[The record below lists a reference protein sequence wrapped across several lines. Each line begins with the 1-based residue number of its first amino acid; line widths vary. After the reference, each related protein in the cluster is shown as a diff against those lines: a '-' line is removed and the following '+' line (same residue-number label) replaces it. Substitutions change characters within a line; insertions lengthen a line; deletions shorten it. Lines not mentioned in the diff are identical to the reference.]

1 MQMLEAPIDAARRVG
16 RRGLL
21 AAGVVTLALLAAV
34 ATPQLLGARIGE
46 AFEKLGGADPAWLW
60 LAAVGFLCSLTGA
73 AGSWQAA
80 VRLCGGRIGALD
92 ANARYAAGSLVNT
105 FVPGR
110 VGDALRI
117 ALYSRSLEGE
127 ARVWKTGGAFAAI
140 GIARAIALAGL
151 ILGGAIAG
159 ALPLW
164 PLAVLSGFVAIGAV
178 VAWRSRDARARRR
191 VAHIFDAFR
200 ELGRNPRAG
209 VAIVGWIV
217 LATLGRLGAA
227 AAVAASL
234 GVHAP
239 LAAAVIIVPALDVAT
254 LVPVTPG
261 NVGVTSG
268 AVAIAL
274 QAHGIGHTD
283 ALSVGIAFHAV
294 ETAVSLLYGI
304 GTPLAAGTGTHRRL
318 AVAAASTACFAL
330 AVAFGATVIAPA
342 I

>member
-1 MQMLEAPIDAARRVG
+1 MLEAPIAAARRAG
-16 RRGLL
+16 RGALL
-21 AAGVVTLALLAAV
+21 AAGAITLALVAV
-34 ATPQLLGARIGE
+34 AATPQLLGTRVSE

-60 LAAVGFLCSLTGA
+60 LAALGFLCSLAGS

-80 VRLCGGRIGALD
+80 VRLCGGRIGTLD

-105 FVPGR
+105 FVPAR

-117 ALYSRSLEGE
+117 ALYSRSLDGE

-140 GIARAIALAGL
+140 GIARAVALAAL
-151 ILGGAIAG
+151 VVAGAAAG

-164 PLAVLSGFVAIGAV
+164 PLALLTGFVAIGAT
-178 VAWRSRDARARRR
+178 VAWRLREGRARTRF
-191 VAHIFDAFR
+191 AHVFDAFR
-200 ELGRNPRAG
+200 ELGRHPRAG
-209 VAIVGWIV
+209 LRIVGWIV
-217 LATLGRLGAA
+217 FATLGRVAAA

-254 LVPVTPG
+254 LVPLTPG

-304 GTPLAAGTGTHRRL
+304 GAPLAAGTGTHRRL
-318 AVAAASTACFAL
+318 ALVAASTACFAL

>member
-1 MQMLEAPIDAARRVG
+1 MAVLVAA
-16 RRGLL
+16 
-21 AAGVVTLALLAAV
+21 A
-34 ATPQLLGARIGE
+34 ATPQLLGGRIAE
-46 AFEKLGGADPAWLW
+46 ALAKLGGANPAWLW
-60 LAAVGFLCSLTGA
+60 LAALGFLCSLAGS

-80 VRLCGGRIGALD
+80 VRLCGGKLGALD

-117 ALYSRSLEGE
+117 ALYSRAVEGE
-127 ARVWKTGGAFAAI
+127 ARVWKTGGAFATI
-140 GIARAIALAGL
+140 GIARAVALAAL
-151 ILGGAIAG
+151 VVGGALAG

-164 PLAVLSGFVAIGAV
+164 PLAVLGDFVAIGAV
-178 VAWRSRDARARRR
+178 VAWRSRNGRAHTRF
-191 VAHIFDAFR
+191 AHLLDAFR

-209 VAIVGWIV
+209 ARILAWIL

-254 LVPVTPG
+254 LVPLTPG

-268 AVAIAL
+268 AVVIAL
-274 QAHGIGHTD
+274 QAHGIAHVD

-304 GTPLAAGTGTHRRL
+304 VAPL
-318 AVAAASTACFAL
+318 
-330 AVAFGATVIAPA
+330 
-342 I
+342 

>member
-1 MQMLEAPIDAARRVG
+1 MEGPLEAARRLG
-16 RRGLL
+16 KPGLL
-21 AAGVVTLALLAAV
+21 AGATLTAALVAAA
-34 ATPQLLGARIGE
+34 ATPQLLGGRIGE
-46 AFEKLGGADPAWLW
+46 AVERLGGASPAWLW
-60 LAAVGFLCSLTGA
+60 LAALGFLCSLTGA

-80 VRLCGGRIGALD
+80 VRLCGGRLGALD

-117 ALYSRSLEGE
+117 ALYSRAVGGD
-127 ARVWKTGGAFAAI
+127 ARMWKAGGAFAAI
-140 GIARAIALAGL
+140 GIARAVALAAL
-151 ILGGAIAG
+151 VVGGASAG

-164 PLAVLSGFVAIGAV
+164 PLAILAGFVAIGAA
-178 VAWRSRDARARRR
+178 VAWRTRNRRARTGF
-191 VAHIFDAFR
+191 AHLLDAFR
-200 ELGRNPRAG
+200 ELGRKPRAG
-209 VAIVGWIV
+209 ARILGWI
-217 LATLGRLGAA
+217 LFATIGRLGAT

-254 LVPVTPG
+254 LLPLTPG

-304 GTPLAAGTGTHRRL
+304 VAPLAAGTTGNRRL
-318 AVAAASTACFAL
+318 ALAAASTACFAL

-342 I
+342 V